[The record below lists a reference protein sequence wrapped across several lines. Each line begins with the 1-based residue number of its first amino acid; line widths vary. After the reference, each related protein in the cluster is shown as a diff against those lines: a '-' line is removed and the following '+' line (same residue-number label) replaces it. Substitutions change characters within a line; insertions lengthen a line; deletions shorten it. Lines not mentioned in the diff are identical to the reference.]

1 MKATVNGSPW
11 ANLKNKK
18 AIVVRATTDA
28 DSNIYWRQLYVI
40 LRNTFSALLAL
51 QLSDFKKATMDKLY
65 YYVYKA
71 NLVIEKNSE
80 NINNPRLFP
89 LPEEDDIK
97 NRYDYLKSS
106 IEESDVDKDVGPGD
120 DLDDSDKCNN
130 TKSND
135 KSEDGNLSRKILHAF
150 KCR

>member
-1 MKATVNGSPW
+1 
-11 ANLKNKK
+11 
-18 AIVVRATTDA
+18 
-28 DSNIYWRQLYVI
+28 
-40 LRNTFSALLAL
+40 
-51 QLSDFKKATMDKLY
+51 MDKLY

-106 IEESDVDKDVGPGD
+106 IEESDVDKDVGLGD
-120 DLDDSDKCNN
+120 DLYDSDKCNN